1 MTSREAY
8 EELARAV
15 DDWPAWAH
23 RAIEALTEGGIVLL
37 LVLVVAVTVRR
48 RDPRTT
54 AQAGIGIAATA
65 AAYGASALLKLTEA
79 QVRPCRALPDL
90 DTIAA
95 CPPAGDWSLPS
106 NHAVI
111 AAGLAVAVGA
121 LVPRL
126 APAAALLAV
135 AVAASRVALGVHYP
149 HDVVTGLT
157 LGAGVVAALMIALR
171 PAVPALA
178 MRIDRSARPPGSS
191 QTT

>member
-8 EELARAV
+8 EELVRAV

-23 RAIEALTEGGIVLL
+23 SAIEALTEGGIVLL

-54 AQAGIGIAATA
+54 AQAAIGIAATA
-65 AAYGASALLKLTEA
+65 AAYAASALLKLTEA
-79 QVRPCRALPDL
+79 QVRPCRVLPDL

-157 LGAGVVAALMIALR
+157 MGAGVVAGLMIALR

-178 MRIDRSARPPGSS
+178 MRIDRSARRPSSS